1 MERRSVEAI
10 FDALNRGGA
19 RYLVVGGLA
28 VVAHGYVRLTA
39 DIDLVLDPDPGSLGR
54 AIAALEALG
63 YRPRAPVEFA
73 QFADPAKR
81 REWARDKGLTVFSVF
96 SPGHRATEVD
106 LFLESPFDFDRAYA
120 RGVRFQVADG
130 VEGTFVG
137 LDDLIAMKRAAARPQ
152 DLEDVASLRSL
163 GDAKERPDG

>member
-10 FDALNRGGA
+10 FGALNGSGS

-39 DIDLVLDPDPGSLGR
+39 DIDLGLDPDPASLRR
-54 AIAALEALG
+54 AIEALAALG

-73 QFADPAKR
+73 EFAEPEKR
-81 REWARDKGLTVFSVF
+81 RQWARDKGLTVFSVF
-96 SPGHRATEVD
+96 SPRHRATEVD
-106 LFLESPFDFDRAYA
+106 LFLESPFDFERAYA
-120 RGVRFQVADG
+120 RGVRFQVGEG

-137 LDDLIAMKRAAARPQ
+137 LDDLMVMKRTAARPQ
-152 DLEDVASLRSL
+152 DLDDVEGLRSL
-163 GDAKERPDG
+163 RDAKERRDA

>member
-10 FDALNRGGA
+10 FGALNGCGA

-39 DIDLVLDPDPGSLGR
+39 DIDLVLDPDPAALRR

-63 YRPRAPVEFA
+63 YRPRAPVAFA
-73 QFADPAKR
+73 EFADPAKR
-81 REWARDKGLTVFSVF
+81 GLWAREKGLTVFSVF
-96 SPGHRATEVD
+96 SPGHRATEID
-106 LFLESPFDFDRAYA
+106 LFLEAPFDFERAYA
-120 RGVRFQVADG
+120 RAARFHVADG
-130 VEGTFVG
+130 VQGTFVG
-137 LDDLIAMKRAAARPQ
+137 LEDLIAMKRAAARPQ

-163 GDAKERPDG
+163 GDAKDRPDG